1 VTAHNPIVEAKIREL
16 IELSKADPD
25 LSIEECARRAEEIRH
40 TANMV
45 VPKLTNAEM
54 FKVNA
59 AMRNFRM
66 RHNSLDPMT
75 DRDGNLHPTVVPSF
89 RYPFVLPRRMVS
101 RDWEFCMLL
110 AGHVARPWRITVK
123 VHADYGDCADELES
137 EPIIVEM
144 KFRYVERLIDTIA
157 KEIKSGLN
165 DKHIRH
171 TEWLAEVWH
180 HKSDGTPTRNKR
192 KTKRRKGR

>member
-1 VTAHNPIVEAKIREL
+1 MTAHNPIVEAKILEL

-25 LSIEECARRAEEIRH
+25 LSIEECARRADEIRQV
-40 TANMV
+40 AGRV

-59 AMRNFRM
+59 GMRNFRM

-75 DRDGNLHPTVVPSF
+75 DMEGKLHPTVVPSF
-89 RYPFVLPRRMVS
+89 RYPYVLTRPMNP

-110 AGHVARPWRITVK
+110 AGHVARPWRITVT
-123 VHADYGDCADELES
+123 VHADYGDSVEEIES
-137 EPIIVEM
+137 EPITVEM

-157 KEIKSGLN
+157 KEIKNGLN
-165 DKHIRH
+165 AKHIRH
-171 TEWLAEVWH
+171 TTWCAEVWH
-180 HKSDGTPTRNKR
+180 HKADGTPTRNKR